1 MRYLLLLLCSTFL
14 IHASDSDSVRRR
26 IPKLDLESLSPDS
39 FMVESDIVNMSAG
52 WFPRVG
58 TFRSIELSGSDGLI
72 FLDGMFHQHSN
83 ISGDVFGM
91 SGLTFNKNTDYS
103 IDDRIPLQ
111 PFSSEETDEDFIEQA
126 YSTQYLRTRF
136 SIPELGMILR
146 IGLGIR
152 FVNSMLFAED
162 NSKSYLTL
170 QNSLAP
176 LHELHAISLDE
187 TELMSHLSFELP
199 FYGASLDLLG
209 QQSYSFYSLFGGMN
223 VNYVLESNLTH
234 QSIIMQGRDEI
245 RYPSGSNILTL
256 QKRSFMQEIE
266 RIRMSIETGLGWEF
280 GFGPLHL
287 GFEGYVLIPLNSILK
302 NHEWNTIFI
311 GLRSSVGISF

>member
-1 MRYLLLLLCSTFL
+1 MRYLLLLLSSTFL
-14 IHASDSDSVRRR
+14 MHASESDSTRRR

-39 FMVESDIVNMSAG
+39 FKVESDIVNMSAG

-72 FLDGMFHQHSN
+72 FLDGMFHQYSN

-91 SGLTFNKNTDYS
+91 PGLKFNKNTGYS

-111 PFSSEETDEDFIEQA
+111 PFSSEETDDDVIIQE
-126 YSTQYLRTRF
+126 YSTLYLRTRF
-136 SIPELGMILR
+136 SIPEFGVLLR

-162 NSKSYLTL
+162 NSKSYLNQQNTL
-170 QNSLAP
+170 SP

-187 TELMSHLSFELP
+187 TELMNHISLELP
-199 FYGASLDLLG
+199 IYGASLDLMG
-209 QQSYSFYSLFGGMN
+209 QQSYSYYSLFGGMN
-223 VNYVLESNLTH
+223 LNYVLESNLNH

-245 RYPSGSNILTL
+245 RYPSGSNVLTL
-256 QKRSFMQEIE
+256 QKRSFMREIE
-266 RIRMSIETGLGWEF
+266 RIRLSIETGLGWQF
-280 GFGPLHL
+280 GFGPVHF
-287 GFEGYVLIPLNSILK
+287 GFEGYILMPLNSILK
-302 NHEWNTIFI
+302 HHEWNTIFI
-311 GLRSSVGISF
+311 GIRSSFGISF

>member
-1 MRYLLLLLCSTFL
+1 MRYLLVLLFSTFL
-14 IHASDSDSVRRR
+14 MHASDSDSLRRR

-58 TFRSIELSGSDGLI
+58 TFRSIEFSGSEGLI
-72 FLDGMFHQHSN
+72 FHDGMFHQQSM
-83 ISGDVFGM
+83 IPGEIVGM
-91 SGLTFNKNTDYS
+91 SGLLFDKTYNYS

-111 PFSSEETDEDFIEQA
+111 PFSSEETDEDFIEQE
-126 YSTQYLRTRF
+126 YSTQYVRTRF
-136 SIPELGMILR
+136 SIPEMGMLIR

-162 NSKSYLTL
+162 NSKSYVNF
-170 QNSLAP
+170 QNSLSP
-176 LHELHAISLDE
+176 LYELHSISLDE
-187 TELMSHLSFELP
+187 TELMNHVSFELP
-199 FYGASLDLLG
+199 LYGASLDLLG

-223 VNYVLESNLTH
+223 LNYVLESNLTH

-287 GFEGYVLIPLNSILK
+287 GFEGYVLMPLNSIVK
-302 NHEWNTIFI
+302 NHEWNTVFI
-311 GLRSSVGISF
+311 GLRSSFGISF

>member
-1 MRYLLLLLCSTFL
+1 MRYLLLLLCSTFCL
-14 IHASDSDSVRRR
+14 HSAESDSTRRR
-26 IPKLDLESLSPDS
+26 VPKLDLESLSPDS
-39 FMVESDIVNMSAG
+39 FKVESDIVNMSAG

-72 FLDGMFHQHSN
+72 FHDGMFHQYSN
-83 ISGDVFGM
+83 VPGSAFGL
-91 SGLTFNKNTDYS
+91 SGLLFSDRNTYS
-103 IDDRIPLQ
+103 IDDRISLL
-111 PFSSEETDEDFIEQA
+111 PFSSDESEDEVIEQE

-136 SIPELGMILR
+136 SVPELGMLLR

-162 NSKSYLTL
+162 NSKSYLNL
-170 QNSLAP
+170 QNTLSP

-187 TELMSHLSFELP
+187 TELMNHLSVEIP

-209 QQSYSFYSLFGGMN
+209 QQSYSIYSMFGGIN
-223 VNYVLESNLTH
+223 LNYVLESNLTH

-245 RYPSGSNILTL
+245 RYPSGSNVLTL
-256 QKRSFMQEIE
+256 QKRSFMREIE
-266 RIRMSIETGLGWEF
+266 RIRMSVETGLGWEF

-287 GFEGYVLIPLNSILK
+287 GFEGYMLLPLNSILK

-311 GLRSSVGISF
+311 GIRSSFGISF

>member
-1 MRYLLLLLCSTFL
+1 M
-14 IHASDSDSVRRR
+14 HASESDSVPRR

-72 FLDGMFHQHSN
+72 FLDGIFHQHSN

-91 SGLTFNKNTDYS
+91 SGLTFNKNTGYS
-103 IDDRIPLQ
+103 IDDRIPLL
-111 PFSSEETDEDFIEQA
+111 PFSSEENDEDFIEQE

-136 SIPELGMILR
+136 SIPELGMLLR

-162 NSKSYLTL
+162 NSKSYLNL

-187 TELMSHLSFELP
+187 TELMSHVSFELP

-209 QQSYSFYSLFGGMN
+209 QQS
-223 VNYVLESNLTH
+223 
-234 QSIIMQGRDEI
+234 
-245 RYPSGSNILTL
+245 
-256 QKRSFMQEIE
+256 
-266 RIRMSIETGLGWEF
+266 
-280 GFGPLHL
+280 
-287 GFEGYVLIPLNSILK
+287 
-302 NHEWNTIFI
+302 
-311 GLRSSVGISF
+311 